1 VSASVE
7 FKQFKTPKD
16 LTQFI
21 EDEVGRVRTMLG
33 EYLRRLEEGRG
44 RVERAKKTREAL
56 AKFAGSR
63 DVMHGAPREIVV
75 GGLKVTLNATPEQEQ
90 EVLEEVVR
98 TLQDKLN
105 SLQVVRKSIEPLTHL
120 EETQGAIISVA
131 TIDNIPVKLL
141 LSVQT

>member
-1 VSASVE
+1 MSASVE

-56 AKFAGSR
+56 AKFAGSK
-63 DVMHGAPREIVV
+63 DVMHGGPREIVV

-131 TIDNIPVKLL
+131 TIDSIPVKLL

>member
-1 VSASVE
+1 MSASVE

-16 LTQFI
+16 LIEFI
-21 EDEVGRVRTMLG
+21 ENEVGRVRTMLG

-63 DVMHGAPREIVV
+63 EAMHSSPREIVV

-98 TLQDKLN
+98 TLQEKLN
-105 SLQVVRKSIEPLTHL
+105 SLQVVRKSIEPLTNL

-131 TIDNIPVKLL
+131 TIDSIPVKLL